1 MTLANHN
8 MISVSKYNV
17 FISQKNAFFRKKT
30 AIFNGFAA
38 KITRKSLTVND
49 LAQKTHGMF
58 QVGINGKTQKND
70 RKTQT
75 SCFYKKFTRKRN
87 EKFRKFTIR
96 TFLNVTEKDQKFIFV
111 KNK

>member
-30 AIFNGFAA
+30 AISKGFAA

-49 LAQKTHGMF
+49 LTQKTHGMF
-58 QVGINGKTQKND
+58 QVGINGKTQKKD

-75 SCFYKKFTRKRN
+75 SYFYKKFT
-87 EKFRKFTIR
+87 
-96 TFLNVTEKDQKFIFV
+96 
-111 KNK
+111 